1 MFSEFLKSNISHDF
15 FPSIPNPQA
24 STALAVLHQ
33 FENSQWLDI
42 KEFNKLQMKQLRT
55 VLAHAADTVPYYQTL
70 FKELGIDQLPQELD
84 DNFLR
89 QLPILTREI
98 TLNVEQQLISQNI
111 PKDHGKHQKIKTS
124 GSSGIPVSVLG
135 TELTRFYWCAFVLR
149 DHIWQKR
156 DFSKQLAII
165 RLAPKHVGLPPAGML
180 GNKP

>member
-33 FENSQWLDI
+33 LENSQWLDI

-55 VLAHAADTVPYYQTL
+55 VLAHAADTVPYYQSI

-111 PKDHGKHQKIKTS
+111 PKIMANTKK
-124 GSSGIPVSVLG
+124 
-135 TELTRFYWCAFVLR
+135 
-149 DHIWQKR
+149 
-156 DFSKQLAII
+156 
-165 RLAPKHVGLPPAGML
+165 
-180 GNKP
+180 